1 MSTVLPQ
8 KPGGML
14 TKNVTV
20 RTGLAS
26 SSAVNDGKN
35 FTYLHVI
42 LIYCVLIVAVVKEGV
57 KTHRFCSVP
66 TLCASISHPTWLEV
80 QCGARMLA
88 PEAQFPSAQRVRNHC
103 CSRDLVMVLCRL
115 FIWFAE
121 CM

>member
-1 MSTVLPQ
+1 VFEKSRFQIHALQGNAIMSTVLPQ

-66 TLCASISHPTWLEV
+66 TLCASISHPPLVGSAVW
-80 QCGARMLA
+80 CKDACARSSISICTEGKKSL
-88 PEAQFPSAQRVRNHC
+88 
-103 CSRDLVMVLCRL
+103 L
-115 FIWFAE
+115 
-121 CM
+121 